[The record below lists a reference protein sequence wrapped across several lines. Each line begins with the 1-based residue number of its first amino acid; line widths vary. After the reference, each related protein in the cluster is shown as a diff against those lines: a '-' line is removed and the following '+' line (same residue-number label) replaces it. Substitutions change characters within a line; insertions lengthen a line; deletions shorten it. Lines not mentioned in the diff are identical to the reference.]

1 MATRAAATAQSED
14 DDATGTPSCTELSR
28 ASQQT
33 RPEKKGHTKKKGAAQ
48 TETHP
53 CFHCQS
59 EGAKMCCSQCHR
71 TWYCHRACQK
81 RHWNLHKRAC
91 VAAVAAE
98 ARRATLR
105 RKATAARGDGGID
118 KAMCVICVGA
128 VVAPVELPC
137 GHAYCGGCLSE
148 LRTKKVAQ
156 ACPLCRAELPPGLDG
171 LHDLAFRAYKRVR
184 GMVDRGEVTW
194 VSLPP
199 SEQEEMDEAVAMLTE
214 AGDQGHVLAMVSL
227 GFLLDNMRE
236 DVDSAE
242 ATYRAAIAA
251 DPRCAPAQLSLGWLL
266 DRKRKDVDGAEAA
279 YRAALAADPGYAD
292 AHFLL
297 GNLLMAAHGDVY
309 GAKVEYSAELA
320 NHPSNA
326 LARASLMFVD
336 ALLAE
341 HRGEEL
347 AAVADM
353 YDKAAGALT
362 KELGAESK
370 PTEVAR
376 ARAAAARAGSAARG

>member
-1 MATRAAATAQSED
+1 M
-14 DDATGTPSCTELSR
+14 
-28 ASQQT
+28 
-33 RPEKKGHTKKKGAAQ
+33 
-48 TETHP
+48 
-53 CFHCQS
+53 
-59 EGAKMCCSQCHR
+59 
-71 TWYCHRACQK
+71 
-81 RHWNLHKRAC
+81 
-91 VAAVAAE
+91 
-98 ARRATLR
+98 
-105 RKATAARGDGGID
+105 
-118 KAMCVICVGA
+118 
-128 VVAPVELPC
+128 
-137 GHAYCGGCLSE
+137 
-148 LRTKKVAQ
+148 
-156 ACPLCRAELPPGLDG
+156 
-171 LHDLAFRAYKRVR
+171 
-184 GMVDRGEVTW
+184 
-194 VSLPP
+194 
-199 SEQEEMDEAVAMLTE
+199 
-214 AGDQGHVLAMVSL
+214 
-227 GFLLDNMRE
+227 DNMRE

-297 GNLLMAAHGDVY
+297 GNLLVAAHGDVY

-370 PTEVAR
+370 PTKVAR